1 MPKQHS
7 KKILKFLQKQ
17 QIYTKKNKI
26 FTKKGKSVYLT
37 PKLKWHIVTNV
48 SRNTIPEEWHKLG
61 KYKRTLPQ
69 TWMANTLL
77 EKQKQKQI
85 KQTKSKDKE
94 NNEGCLP
101 QALSLTSSARL
112 VIGDYNQFE

>member
-1 MPKQHS
+1 
-7 KKILKFLQKQ
+7 
-17 QIYTKKNKI
+17 
-26 FTKKGKSVYLT
+26 
-37 PKLKWHIVTNV
+37 
-48 SRNTIPEEWHKLG
+48 
-61 KYKRTLPQ
+61 
-69 TWMANTLL
+69 MANTLL

>member
-26 FTKKGKSVYLT
+26 FTKKGKSVYPT